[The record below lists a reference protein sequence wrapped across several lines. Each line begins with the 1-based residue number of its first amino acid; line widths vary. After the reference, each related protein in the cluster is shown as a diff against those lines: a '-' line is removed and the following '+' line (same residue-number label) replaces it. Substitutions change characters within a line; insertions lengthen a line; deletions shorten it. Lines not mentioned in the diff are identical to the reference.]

1 MTRKDYAQVVTDLYN
16 DLQRRHFYEQ
26 DIFHLIDLY
35 FTSGAYKNEPHNHEE
50 E

>member
-16 DLQRRHFYEQ
+16 DLQRRHFYET

-35 FTSGAYKNEPHNHEE
+35 FTSGAYKDEHQDHEE